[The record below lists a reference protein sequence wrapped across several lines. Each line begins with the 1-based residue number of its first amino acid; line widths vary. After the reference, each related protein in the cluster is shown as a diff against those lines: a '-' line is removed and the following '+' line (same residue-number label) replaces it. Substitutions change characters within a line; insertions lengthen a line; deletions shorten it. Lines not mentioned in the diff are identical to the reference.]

1 MTKHTV
7 TSASSLLPLDL
18 WVGGNDLLRGVP
30 PALFSWLTEPGLLTD
45 RIQAVCGAPAG
56 LTVIDERLGYLT
68 RDEQALLLAPLS
80 SCFVREVELTANGR
94 PWIYACSLIPDHTL
108 EKHGWL
114 AELGTSPLGATLRE
128 IPDLDRSPFEFAPL
142 PASHPLAVR
151 ATARLETKPDY
162 VWARRAWYSIKRCR
176 LMVQEVFLPELG
188 QC

>member
-7 TSASSLLPLDL
+7 ASASSLLPLDL
-18 WVGGNDLLRGVP
+18 WVAGSDVLRGVP
-30 PALFSWLTEPGLLTD
+30 AGLVSWLTEPGLMTD
-45 RIQAVCGAPAG
+45 RIQAASGAPAG
-56 LTVIDERLGYLT
+56 LQVIDERLGYLS

-80 SCFVREVELTANGR
+80 SCFVREVELTALGR

-114 AELGTSPLGATLRE
+114 AELGTSPLGATLKE
-128 IPDLDRSPFEFAPL
+128 FPDLDRSPFEFAPL
-142 PASHPLAVR
+142 PASHPLAMR
-151 ATARLETKPDY
+151 ATARLDVKPDL

-176 LMVQEVFLPELG
+176 LMIQEVFLPELG